1 MSPSGVRGDQMVQ
14 RTRTEGDRGQAVL
27 SLLVWIVVVVVIVA
41 GLGMVAKAAADN
53 AQASTAADA
62 AALAAA
68 ASDDGAAE
76 AAARRNN
83 AVVVRIERIDDE
95 VQVWVRVGRAEAVAR
110 ARRALAPN

>member
-1 MSPSGVRGDQMVQ
+1 MVQ
-14 RTRTEGDRGQAVL
+14 CTRTEGDRGQAVL

-41 GLGMVAKAAADN
+41 GLGTVAQAAADD
-53 AQASTAADA
+53 ARASTAADA

-68 ASDDGAAE
+68 AAGDGEAE
-76 AAARRNN
+76 VAARRNG
-83 AVVVRIERIDDE
+83 AVVVRIQRADDE